1 MNVFASS
8 FTLCYIAVP
17 LYVISKSGGGGGVQ
31 APSAPPPVLA
41 MSHQECKYFIQAIIG
56 NGVDTLGL
64 EDVADDLSC
73 LFLLL
78 TNLSCVTKQLL
89 IVLFQLFN
97 RNIKAEF
104 SDCSLMIFR

>member
-1 MNVFASS
+1 MEGV
-8 FTLCYIAVP
+8 
-17 LYVISKSGGGGGVQ
+17 GGQ

-41 MSHQECKYFIQAIIG
+41 MSHQECKYFIHAIIG

-73 LFLLL
+73 LFLPL

>member
-1 MNVFASS
+1 MNVFCQFLYSLLYWGSS
-8 FTLCYIAVP
+8 VCNF
-17 LYVISKSGGGGGVQ
+17 KKWKGGQ

-41 MSHQECKYFIQAIIG
+41 MSHQEWKDFIQAIIG

>member
-1 MNVFASS
+1 MG
-8 FTLCYIAVP
+8 C
-17 LYVISKSGGGGGVQ
+17 GGAR
-31 APSAPPPVLA
+31 APSAPPPVRA
-41 MSHQECKYFIQAIIG
+41 PSHQECKYFIQAIIV
-56 NGVDTLGL
+56 NGVDTLDL
-64 EDVADDLSC
+64 EDMADDLCC

-89 IVLFQLFN
+89 IVLFRLFN

>member
-8 FTLCYIAVP
+8 FTLCYIEVP
-17 LYVISKSGGGGGVQ
+17 LYVISKSGGGGG
-31 APSAPPPVLA
+31 AGPLSPSPCTGHESPR
-41 MSHQECKYFIQAIIG
+41 MYFIQAIIG